1 MDAFDKLLRK
11 IKNKDKFLV
20 LEMMR
25 ELKNPES
32 RALLDIKKLSG
43 GDFYRARKGVFRVI
57 FHFKDEKIIVDA
69 IRLRTEKTYREY

>member
-11 IKNKDKFLV
+11 IKNKDKLLV

-25 ELKNPES
+25 ELKDPES

-43 GDFYRARKGVFRVI
+43 GDFYRARKNVFRII
-57 FHFKDEKIIVDA
+57 FHFEDEKIIVDA
-69 IRLRTEKTYREY
+69 IRLRNEKTYRNY